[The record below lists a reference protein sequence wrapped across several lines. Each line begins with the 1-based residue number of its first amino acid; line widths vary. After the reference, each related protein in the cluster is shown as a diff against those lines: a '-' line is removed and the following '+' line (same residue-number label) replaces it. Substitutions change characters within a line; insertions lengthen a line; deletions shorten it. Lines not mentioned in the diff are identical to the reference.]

1 MEERKQWQKLFGKY
15 YPDLY
20 IEPPFYC
27 DYGINI
33 KPKGNVYFNY
43 NCILLDVCPITI
55 GNNTMF
61 ARNVGVYTAT
71 RPTDAKT
78 RNSRREY
85 AKPIAISENCW
96 IGGSATICP
105 GVTIGDNSVVA
116 DGAVVVKDVPPNCI
130 VAGVPAKIIKRL
142 LLLEADK

>member
-1 MEERKQWQKLFGKY
+1 MAKLIGKY

-61 ARNVGVYTAT
+61 ARNVEVYTAT
-71 RPTDAKT
+71 RPSDAKT

-105 GVTIGDNSVVA
+105 GVTIGDNIVVA
-116 DGAVVVKDVPPNCI
+116 DGAVVVKDVPPNCR